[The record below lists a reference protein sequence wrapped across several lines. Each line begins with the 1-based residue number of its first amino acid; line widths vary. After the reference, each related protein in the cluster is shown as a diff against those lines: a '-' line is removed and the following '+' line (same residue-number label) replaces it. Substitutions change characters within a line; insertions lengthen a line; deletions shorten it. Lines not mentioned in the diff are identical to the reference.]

1 MSHSLYLGLAGA
13 QDMVQ
18 LLIDAGSSV
27 TITNKDGKTPT
38 EVAKRYL
45 KLNETPELQAVVD
58 LLDKDVFL

>member
-38 EVAKRYL
+38 EVAKLNL